1 MTTANDRY
9 RQRAELH
16 RARAVSY
23 LEDANLLLTRYDKP
37 DSAGALLYESAK
49 QCINAIA
56 NRNDENPGATGAK
69 TRYLGRIA
77 SQPLGS
83 RFALEPGW
91 DAAMR
96 LHVHADR
103 GHLTAERFQEAWQ
116 LAQTFIDDMLSIY
129 RPAG

>member
-1 MTTANDRY
+1 MTPANDRY
-9 RQRAELH
+9 RQRAALH
-16 RARAVSY
+16 QARAVSY

-56 NRNDENPGATGAK
+56 NRNGENPGATGAK
-69 TRYLGRIA
+69 KRYLERIA
-77 SQPLGS
+77 LQPLGS

-91 DAAMR
+91 EAAMR

-129 RPAG
+129 ASN